1 MTKIQLLLTAVGV
14 AILVAVIAT
23 YDVIQW
29 TSRAD
34 ERTALQINHA
44 TCVAQLRVVTPAT
57 AQSATEVARALEICG
72 P

>member
-1 MTKIQLLLTAVGV
+1 MLKFQLLLAAVGI
-14 AILVAVIAT
+14 AILVAT
-23 YDVIQW
+23 YAVIQW

-34 ERTALQINHA
+34 ERIALEINHA

-57 AQSATEVARALEICG
+57 SQSATEVARALEICG

>member
-1 MTKIQLLLTAVGV
+1 MTKMQILLAAVGV
-14 AILVAVIAT
+14 AIVVAAIAT
-23 YDVIQW
+23 YGVFRWQ
-29 TSRAD
+29 SRAD
-34 ERTALQINHA
+34 ERSALQINHA